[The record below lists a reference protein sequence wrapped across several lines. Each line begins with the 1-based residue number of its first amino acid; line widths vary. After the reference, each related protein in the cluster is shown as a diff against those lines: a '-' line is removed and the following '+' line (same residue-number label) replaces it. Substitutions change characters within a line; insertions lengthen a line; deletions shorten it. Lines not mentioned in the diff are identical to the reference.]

1 MKSTESLILAAS
13 KLAGGAAKDW
23 DEFLAAFR
31 AYKDEQ
37 LILMSQASPD
47 RLQQL
52 QGRAQSAIDL
62 LGNLENCR
70 DKARTIVENKNAKR

>member
-1 MKSTESLILAAS
+1 MKSTESLILAAA
-13 KLAGGAAKDW
+13 KLSGGAAKDW

-37 LILMSQASPD
+37 LTLMVQASPD

-62 LGNLENCR
+62 FSSLENCR
-70 DKARTIVENKNAKR
+70 DKARAIMEKLNAKR